1 MKKNIIIILLAV
13 LLSISLVFNIFL
25 LKNKSN
31 GNQSSYNQDYTGE
44 WTSDNYVL
52 NINSDGTFLVY
63 ETEKKD
69 DTSCIR
75 NAFSGYIEN
84 GIMVYEKGYD
94 YYTFSNDGDIS
105 HKELSL
111 SDITLTPLSSVSTN
125 NISLITSNVLETTGK
140 KYSRK
145 K

>member
-13 LLSISLVFNIFL
+13 LLGISLVFNIFL

-31 GNQSSYNQDYTGE
+31 ANQSSYNQDYTGE

-52 NINSDGTFLVY
+52 NINSDGTFFVY

-75 NAFSGYIEN
+75 NACSGYIEN
-84 GIMVYEKGYD
+84 NIMVYEKGYD
-94 YYTFSNDGDIS
+94 YYAFNQNGDMS

-125 NISLITSNVLETTGK
+125 NISFITSNVLEAAGR